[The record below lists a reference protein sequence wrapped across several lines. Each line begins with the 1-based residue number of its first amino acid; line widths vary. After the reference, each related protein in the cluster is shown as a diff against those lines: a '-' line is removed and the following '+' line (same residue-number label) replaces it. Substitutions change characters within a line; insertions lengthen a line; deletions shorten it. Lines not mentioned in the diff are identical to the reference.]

1 MVADDESRVI
11 AEKRVGRVIAQKWR
25 LEKLVGA
32 GGMAAVYRASHINN
46 LKAVAIKMLHPEL
59 GASGD
64 MKRRFLR
71 EGYVAN
77 KVGHA
82 GAVSVID
89 DGTDEDGSAF
99 LVMELL
105 EGETLGE
112 RAGGRGGVLSPRETL
127 SHADRILDVLAA
139 AHGEGIVH
147 RDLKPDNI
155 FLTAAGELKILDFGV
170 ARILDS
176 GTEQTRAGVV
186 MGTPEYMPP
195 EQARGRTAEI
205 DGRAD
210 LFAVGALMFRLIA
223 GKYVH
228 EAETGNE
235 TLLRAMTEPAPAF
248 ASVYPETFP
257 ELTEV
262 IDTALAFDREKR
274 YADAKTMQVAVRKAL
289 DVARAKENANTLSG
303 VPSPFVAGAAGI
315 ESAKTTGENA
325 GSVDAGAPTAT
336 AGDPPSAAGSK
347 KNLWAHQEAS
357 EKPHVVARPPRSGS
371 PLRWLLL
378 VLVLGGGITAAVFF
392 RDRILHA
399 ALPNGS
405 ASGEPA
411 LALDAGD
418 EDDDGGLDDEEDDA
432 SADADEPGDASG
444 DGSVD
449 AGRDAAR
456 TYVPP
461 APTKKPP
468 PKRPPRR
475 RH

>member
-32 GGMAAVYRASHINN
+32 GGMAAVYRASHVNN
-46 LKAVAIKMLHPEL
+46 LKTVAIKILHPEL

-89 DGTDEDGSAF
+89 DGTDDDGAAF

-112 RAGGRGGVLSPRETL
+112 RAGSRGGVLSPRETL
-127 SHADRILDVLAA
+127 GHADRILEVLAA

-155 FLTAAGELKILDFGV
+155 FLTSNGELKILDFGV

-210 LFAVGALMFRLIA
+210 LFAVGALMFRLIS

-248 ASVYPETFP
+248 ASVYAETFP

-262 IDTALAFDREKR
+262 VDTALAFEREKR
-274 YADAKTMQVAVRKAL
+274 YPDAKAMQVAVRKAL
-289 DVARAKENANTLSG
+289 DVARAKESANTLAG
-303 VPSPFVAGAAGI
+303 VPSPFAAGAGPA
-315 ESAKTTGENA
+315 S
-325 GSVDAGAPTAT
+325 GSVDASAQTA
-336 AGDPPSAAGSK
+336 AAVDPPSAGGSK

-357 EKPHVVARPPRSGS
+357 EKPHVVAKPPRTGS
-371 PLRWLLL
+371 PLRWVLL
-378 VLVLGGGITAAVFF
+378 VLLLAGLATGGFLL

-399 ALPNGS
+399 AGTTTAGSGS
-405 ASGEPA
+405 ADPA
-411 LALDAGD
+411 AVLDAGD
-418 EDDDGGLDDEEDDA
+418 DDDDAALDDDEDDA
-432 SADADEPGDASG
+432 AVDADEPDVAADATT
-444 DGSVD
+444 D
-449 AGRDAAR
+449 AGHDAAR